1 MSLVATGAGHE
12 CEDWRYILCETPR
25 RLSAA
30 NRYRCE
36 GCGQVVNT
44 VAGPVPRAAQEEPD
58 IPVLPHVQLP
68 MRVLSLR
75 TIVVVAALSVITL
88 VVLLGTWVW
97 VGVTNDQYSQ
107 LDRRLDSVSS
117 LGDINSLLNNVEH
130 ASPDQPMPDGNLVRT
145 ARIGDVTVSVP
156 SNIVLPKLPNGY
168 ANTTINGVQYR
179 VRTFPAGPASIALA
193 APLAEAQHRINEL
206 HLRVLLICASV
217 IGGTVVVGWV
227 ISLIMVNPFLLL
239 AQQARAINAQSS
251 PDEVQV
257 RGVREAV
264 EIAEAVEGMLA
275 RIGKEQQR
283 TKAAL
288 DSARDFAAVASH
300 ELRTPLTAMRTNLE
314 VLSTLDLP
322 REQRQEVIGDVIRT
336 QSRIEA
342 TLTALERLAQG
353 ELTTVDDFV
362 PFDITELLDRAAHD
376 ALRIYPEV
384 EVSLVPSPTVLMVG
398 LPTGLRLVIDNA
410 IANAVKHGNAGKI
423 QLTVSSSSEGVEI
436 AIDDDGTGV
445 PESERATV
453 FERFARGSTASRSG
467 SGLGLALV
475 AQQAEL
481 HGGTAALQTSPLG
494 GTRLLLNLAG
504 DGRGPA

>member
-1 MSLVATGAGHE
+1 
-12 CEDWRYILCETPR
+12 
-25 RLSAA
+25 
-30 NRYRCE
+30 
-36 GCGQVVNT
+36 
-44 VAGPVPRAAQEEPD
+44 
-58 IPVLPHVQLP
+58 

-75 TIVVVAALSVITL
+75 TIVIVAALSVIAL
-88 VVLLGTWVW
+88 VLALGAWVW
-97 VGVTNDQYSQ
+97 IGVTNDQYSQ
-107 LDRRLDSVSS
+107 LDRRLDSVTS
-117 LGDINSLLNNVEH
+117 LGDINSLINTAQLAN
-130 ASPDQPMPDGNLVRT
+130 ADRPMPDGNLVRT

-156 SNIVLPKLPNGY
+156 GNIVLPKLPNGY

-179 VRTFPAGPASIALA
+179 VRTFSAGPASIALA

-206 HLRVLLICASV
+206 HMRVLLICASV

-275 RIGKEQQR
+275 RIGNEQQR
-283 TKAAL
+283 TRAAL
-288 DSARDFAAVASH
+288 ESARDFAAVASH

-314 VLSTLDLP
+314 VLTTLELGPD
-322 REQRQEVIGDVIRT
+322 QRHEVIGDVIRT

-353 ELTTVDDFV
+353 DLTTVDDFV

-376 ALRIYPEV
+376 ALRIYPGV
-384 EVSLVPSPTVLMVG
+384 RVSLVPSPTVLMIG

-410 IANAVKHGNAGKI
+410 IANAVKHGSATEI
-423 QLTVSSSSEGVEI
+423 QLRVASSGEGVEI
-436 AIDDDGTGV
+436 AVDDNGTGV
-445 PESERATV
+445 PEAERTAV
-453 FERFARGSTASRSG
+453 FERFSRGSTASRSG

-481 HGGTAALQTSPLG
+481 HGGTASLHTSPLG
-494 GTRLLLNLAG
+494 GTRLLLRLAG

>member
-1 MSLVATGAGHE
+1 MNKI
-12 CEDWRYILCETPR
+12 R
-25 RLSAA
+25 
-30 NRYRCE
+30 
-36 GCGQVVNT
+36 
-44 VAGPVPRAAQEEPD
+44 
-58 IPVLPHVQLP
+58 LP

-75 TIVVVAALSVITL
+75 TIVIVAQLGVIAL
-88 VVLLGTWVW
+88 VVTLGVWVW

-117 LGDINSLLNNVEH
+117 LGDIDTLLN
-130 ASPDQPMPDGNLVRT
+130 SPQQSTLDRPTPDGNLVRT
-145 ARIGDVTVSVP
+145 ARVGPMTVSLP
-156 SNIVLPKLPNGY
+156 SDIVLPRLANGY

-179 VRTFPAGPASIALA
+179 VRTFEAGPASIALA
-193 APLAEAQHRINEL
+193 APLAQAQHRINEL
-206 HLRVLLICASV
+206 HLRVLLICAGV
-217 IGGTVVVGWV
+217 IGGTFLVGWV
-227 ISLIMVNPFLLL
+227 ISLIMVNPFVLL
-239 AQQARAINAQSS
+239 ARQARAINAQSS

-264 EIAEAVEGMLA
+264 EIAEAVEQMLA
-275 RIGKEQQR
+275 RIGNEQQR
-283 TKAAL
+283 TRAAL
-288 DSARDFAAVASH
+288 ESARDFAAVASH

-314 VLSTLDLP
+314 VLSTLELAA
-322 REQRQEVIGDVIRT
+322 EQREEVIGDVIRT

-376 ALRIYPEV
+376 ALRIYPDV

-410 IANAVKHGNAGKI
+410 IANAVKHGGAAKI

-436 AIDDDGTGV
+436 AIDDDGAGV
-445 PESERATV
+445 PEDERTAV
-453 FERFARGSTASRSG
+453 FARFSRGSTASRSG

-481 HGGTAALQTSPLG
+481 HGGTASLHASPLG
-494 GTRLLLNLAG
+494 GSRLLLKLAG

>member
-1 MSLVATGAGHE
+1 MPT
-12 CEDWRYILCETPR
+12 DTP
-25 RLSAA
+25 
-30 NRYRCE
+30 
-36 GCGQVVNT
+36 
-44 VAGPVPRAAQEEPD
+44 PVH
-58 IPVLPHVQLP
+58 HVRLP
-68 MRVLSLR
+68 MKVLSLR
-75 TIVVVAALSVITL
+75 TIVIVAALSVITL
-88 VVLLGTWVW
+88 VVLLGAWVW
-97 VGVTNDQYSQ
+97 IGVTNDQYSQ

-117 LGDINSLLNNVEH
+117 LGDINTLINSGQLANP
-130 ASPDQPMPDGNLVRT
+130 AGPTPDGNLVRT
-145 ARIGDVTVSVP
+145 VRIGGVTVSVP
-156 SNIVLPKLPNGY
+156 GNIVLPQLANGY
-168 ANTTINGVQYR
+168 ANTTIDGVQYR
-179 VRTFPAGPASIALA
+179 VRTFTAGPASIALA

-206 HLRVLLICASV
+206 HLRVLLICGSV
-217 IGGTVVVGWV
+217 IGGTILVGWV

-275 RIGKEQQR
+275 RIGNEQQR
-283 TKAAL
+283 TREAL
-288 DSARDFAAVASH
+288 ESARDFAAVASH

-314 VLSTLDLP
+314 VLSTLEIP

-353 ELTTVDDFV
+353 QLTTVDDFV

-376 ALRIYPEV
+376 ALRIYPDV
-384 EVSLVPSPTVLMVG
+384 QVSLVPSPTVLMVG

-410 IANAVKHGNAGKI
+410 IANAVKHGSATEIRLN
-423 QLTVSSSSEGVEI
+423 VSSSGDGVEI
-436 AIDDDGTGV
+436 AIDDNGTGV
-445 PESERATV
+445 PEAERAAV
-453 FERFARGSTASRSG
+453 FERFSRGSTASRSG

-481 HGGTAALQTSPLG
+481 HGGRASLHSSPLG
-494 GTRLLLNLAG
+494 GTRLLLQLAG

>member
-1 MSLVATGAGHE
+1 
-12 CEDWRYILCETPR
+12 
-25 RLSAA
+25 
-30 NRYRCE
+30 
-36 GCGQVVNT
+36 
-44 VAGPVPRAAQEEPD
+44 
-58 IPVLPHVQLP
+58 

-75 TIVVVAALSVITL
+75 TIVIVAQLGVIAL
-88 VVLLGTWVW
+88 VVTLGVWVW

-117 LGDINSLLNNVEH
+117 LGDINSLLNNPQQMN
-130 ASPDQPMPDGNLVRT
+130 PDRPTPDGNLVRT

-156 SNIVLPKLPNGY
+156 SNIVLPKLANGY
-168 ANTTINGVQYR
+168 ANTAINGVQYR
-179 VRTFPAGPASIALA
+179 VRTFSAGPVSIALA

-206 HLRVLLICASV
+206 HLRVLLICAGV
-217 IGGTVVVGWV
+217 IGGTFLVGWV
-227 ISLIMVNPFLLL
+227 ISLIMVNPFVLL
-239 AQQARAINAQSS
+239 ARQARAINAQSS

-264 EIAEAVEGMLA
+264 EIAEAVEQMLD
-275 RIGKEQQR
+275 RIGNEQQR
-283 TKAAL
+283 TRAAL
-288 DSARDFAAVASH
+288 ESARDFAAVASH

-314 VLSTLDLP
+314 VLSTLELAA
-322 REQRQEVIGDVIRT
+322 EQRQEVIGDVIRT

-376 ALRIYPEV
+376 ALRIYPDV

-410 IANAVKHGNAGKI
+410 IANAVKHGGASTI
-423 QLTVSSSSEGVEI
+423 QLNVSSSSEGVEI
-436 AIDDDGTGV
+436 AIDDNGTGV
-445 PESERATV
+445 PAEERTAV
-453 FERFARGSTASRSG
+453 FARFSRGSTASRSG

-481 HGGTAALQTSPLG
+481 HGGNASLHASVLG
-494 GTRLLLNLAG
+494 GSQLLLKLAG

>member
-1 MSLVATGAGHE
+1 MVEPEAG
-12 CEDWRYILCETPR
+12 LR
-25 RLSAA
+25 RWA
-30 NRYRCE
+30 R
-36 GCGQVVNT
+36 
-44 VAGPVPRAAQEEPD
+44 
-58 IPVLPHVQLP
+58 LP

-75 TIVVVAALSVITL
+75 TIVIVAQLAVIATF
-88 VVLLGTWVW
+88 VFLGAWVW
-97 VGVTNDQYSQ
+97 IGVTNNEYSQ

-117 LGDINSLLNNVEH
+117 LGDINTLLDS
-130 ASPDQPMPDGNLVRT
+130 AQQTDPDRPTPDGNLVRT
-145 ARIGDVTVSVP
+145 ARIGSVTVSVP
-156 SNIVLPKLPNGY
+156 GNIVVPKLANGY

-179 VRTFPAGPASIALA
+179 VRTFSAGPASIALA
-193 APLAEAQHRINEL
+193 APLAEAQHRINEQ
-206 HLRVLLICASV
+206 HLRVLLICGGG
-217 IGGTVVVGWV
+217 IGGTFLVGWV

-275 RIGKEQQR
+275 RIGNEQQR
-283 TKAAL
+283 TRAAL
-288 DSARDFAAVASH
+288 ESARDFAAVASH

-314 VLSTLDLP
+314 VLSTLQLAP
-322 REQRQEVIGDVIRT
+322 EQRQEVIGDVIRT

-376 ALRIYPEV
+376 ALRGYPGV

-410 IANAVKHGNAGKI
+410 IANAVKHGGATEI
-423 QLTVSSSSEGVEI
+423 QLNVSSSSAGVEI
-436 AIDDDGTGV
+436 AIDDNGSGV
-445 PESERATV
+445 PEEERAAV
-453 FERFARGSTASRSG
+453 FERFSRGSTASRSG

-481 HGGTAALQTSPLG
+481 HGGTASLHASPLG
-494 GTRLLLNLAG
+494 GTRLLLRLAG